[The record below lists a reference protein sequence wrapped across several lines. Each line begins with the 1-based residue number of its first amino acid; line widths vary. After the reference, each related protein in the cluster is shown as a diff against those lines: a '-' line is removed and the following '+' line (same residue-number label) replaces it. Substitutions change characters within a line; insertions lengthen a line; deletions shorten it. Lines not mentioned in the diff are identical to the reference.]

1 MRILH
6 INSART
12 FNGGEQHFVDLCRG
26 LKKRGH
32 EIFVAL
38 RPSNEWQGRLD
49 FLPPE
54 NILHVSMR
62 NSFGV
67 LSANKIAEFV
77 GENNIEIVH
86 AHAARDYIPA
96 SLACRIAKNAE
107 FVLTHHVV
115 FPLKP
120 FHRFALTNLSKSIA
134 VSDAVEANLK
144 KVFPKDKIVFVAN
157 GIDVENLAVADREK
171 LRQEFRFEHNIPFD
185 SLLIGIVGELKLLKG
200 QRDFILAA
208 NILAQKFPD
217 AHFVIVGK
225 DNSARQDF
233 RRELKRL
240 VKIFRIEERFLWLDW
255 VEENAPLLA
264 ALDVF
269 VSASHTENF
278 RLAILEAMA
287 SGCAIV
293 TTETQGAKETLDETM
308 AKFVPVKEPVLLAGA
323 IGEFLTNEKMREDF
337 GVNARTK
344 AKEKFDA
351 EKMITEIEKVYQE
364 ISARKRLQAST

>member
-12 FNGGEQHFVDLCRG
+12 FNGGERHFVDLCRG
-26 LKKRGH
+26 LHRRGH

-38 RPSNEWQGRLD
+38 RPTNDWQARLD
-49 FLPPE
+49 FLPSE
-54 NILHVSMR
+54 NILHVSLR
-62 NSFGV
+62 NSYGV

-86 AHAARDYIPA
+86 AHAPRDYISA

-115 FPLKP
+115 FPVKP
-120 FHRFALTNLSKSIA
+120 FHRFALTNLSKAIA
-134 VSDAVEANLK
+134 VSSRVEANLK
-144 KVFPKDKIVFVAN
+144 KVFPKDKIAFVSN
-157 GIDVENLAVADREK
+157 GIDVESRTRLDREK
-171 LRQEFRFEHNIPFD
+171 LRREFGFEHNIPFD
-185 SLLIGIVGELKLLKG
+185 AFLIGIVGELKLLKG

-208 NILAQKFPD
+208 NIVAQKF
-217 AHFVIVGK
+217 AGARFVVVGK
-225 DNSARQDF
+225 DNSARKDF

-240 VKIFRIEERFLWLDW
+240 VKIFRIEDRFLWLDW
-255 VEENAPLLA
+255 VEENSSLLA

-293 TTETQGAKETLDETM
+293 TTATQGARETLDETM
-308 AKFVPVKEPVLLAGA
+308 AKFVPIKEPIQLAKA
-323 IGEFLTNEKMREDF
+323 LGEFLTDEKMRENF
-337 GVNARTK
+337 GANAQTR
-344 AKEKFDA
+344 AREKFDA
-351 EKMITEIEKVYQE
+351 GTMILEIEKVYQE
-364 ISARKRLQAST
+364 ISARKNVQV

>member
-1 MRILH
+1 VRILH

-26 LKKRGH
+26 LKMRGH
-32 EIFVAL
+32 EIFAAL
-38 RPSNEWQGRLD
+38 RASNDWEAKLD
-49 FLPPE
+49 LPPE
-54 NILHVSMR
+54 NILHVSLR
-62 NSFGV
+62 NSYGV
-67 LSANKIAEFV
+67 LSANRIAEFV
-77 GENNIEIVH
+77 RENNIEIVH
-86 AHAARDYIPA
+86 AHAARDYISA

-115 FPLKP
+115 FPLKT

-134 VSDAVEANLK
+134 VSNRVETNLK
-144 KVFPKDKIVFVAN
+144 KVFPKDKIVFVPN
-157 GIDVENLAVADREK
+157 GIDVESRARLDRRE
-171 LRQEFRFEHNIPFD
+171 LGREFRSEHNLPFD
-185 SLLIGIVGELKLLKG
+185 ALLISIVGELKMLKG

-208 NILAQKFPD
+208 NIVAQEF
-217 AHFVIVGK
+217 AGARFVIVGK
-225 DNSARQDF
+225 DNSARKEF

-255 VEENAPLLA
+255 VEENSSLLA
-264 ALDVF
+264 ASDIF

-293 TTETQGAKETLDETM
+293 TTATQGAKETLDETM
-308 AKFVPVKEPVLLAGA
+308 AKFVPIKEPVQLAGA

-337 GVNARTK
+337 GANAQIR
-344 AKEKFDA
+344 AREKFDA
-351 EKMITEIEKVYQE
+351 EKMILEIEKVYQE
-364 ISARKRLQAST
+364 ISARKNLQI